1 MEKEISIICRVLL
14 SDASLPLS
22 VENASDEILVEKCK
36 KISEEYQAKAMICRD
51 EENYGVANV
60 YNGGSD
66 FEVISEN
73 CFLVICENGKLI
85 TAEHSDCWNEKV
97 SAFLK

>member
-73 CFLVICENGKLI
+73 CFLVICENGKLN

>member
-60 YNGGSD
+60 YNGARILKS
-66 FEVISEN
+66 FTKIF
-73 CFLVICENGKLI
+73 FL
-85 TAEHSDCWNEKV
+85 
-97 SAFLK
+97 